1 MYWNS
6 LLAKR
11 VEAKYA
17 EAVRTSNLESIAE
30 FSAVFVAT
38 VEEQSLGLAVIV
50 TLHELNKHLVPTT
63 ASMNDLSCGR
73 AQSCAPVKSAEH
85 RPRISPSAP
94 RNKLALPPPIPRRPW
109 GG

>member
-50 TLHELNKHLVPTT
+50 TLHELNKNVGANYRFDERFVVRQGAKL
-63 ASMNDLSCGR
+63 
-73 AQSCAPVKSAEH
+73 
-85 RPRISPSAP
+85 RPCEKCRTSSKNLTFRSPE
-94 RNKLALPPPIPRRPW
+94 
-109 GG
+109 